1 MIRTILVD
9 DEQHCR
15 DSLSSTVKNYFPE
28 IDLVAICSSVAEGRK
43 AIEQLKPELIFLD
56 VEIPPSTGFDL
67 LQNLDAIS
75 FEIIFTTAFDKYAVR
90 AIKASALDFILK
102 PVGKEELGL
111 AIQRFKEKKSKN
123 DSQRQLETLFE
134 NIKQLK
140 DPLKKIMLPSQMG
153 FEFVNVKDIIRLQA
167 DSNYTTFYF
176 TDKKKIVV
184 SKTIKEYEEL
194 LAGHDFFRVHQSH
207 IINLQY
213 IKNYVKG
220 EGGIVV
226 MQDGSE
232 IDVSRRRKEDFLK
245 ALENL

>member
-1 MIRTILVD
+1 MIKTILVD

-15 DSLSSTVKNYFPE
+15 DSLSATLKNHFPE
-28 IDLVAICSSVAEGRK
+28 VELISICANVIEGEEAIQK
-43 AIEQLKPELIFLD
+43 LKPELVFLD

-67 LQNLDAIS
+67 LQKLNPIS
-75 FEIIFTTAFDKYAVR
+75 FEVIFTTAFDKYALR

-111 AIQRFKEKKSKN
+111 AIERFKQKKSKN
-123 DSQRQLETLFE
+123 DSRQQMETLFE
-134 NIKQLK
+134 NIRHLK
-140 DPLKKIMLPSQMG
+140 DPLKKIMLPSQNG
-153 FEFVNVKDIIRLQA
+153 FEFVNVKDIVRLQA

-176 TDKKKIVV
+176 TDKRKTVV
-184 SKTIKEYEEL
+184 SKTIKEYEEM

-207 IINLQY
+207 IINIQY

-220 EGGIVV
+220 EGGIVI

-232 IDVSRRRKEDFLK
+232 IDVSRRRKEEFLK
-245 ALENL
+245 MLGNL

>member
-1 MIRTILVD
+1 MIRTILID

-15 DSLSSTVKNYFPE
+15 DSLSATLKNHFPE
-28 IDLVAICSSVAEGRK
+28 IELLAVCTNVIEGQE
-43 AIEQLKPELIFLD
+43 AIEKLKPELVFLD

-67 LQNLDAIS
+67 LQNLSSIS
-75 FEIIFTTAFDKYAVR
+75 FEVIFTTAFDKYAVR

-102 PVGKEELGL
+102 PVGKEDLSL
-111 AIQRFKEKKSKN
+111 ALERFKQKKSKN
-123 DSQRQLETLFE
+123 DSQQQMETLFE
-134 NIKQLK
+134 NIRHLK
-140 DPLKKIMLPSQMG
+140 DPLKKIMLPSQNG
-153 FEFVNVKDIIRLQA
+153 FEYVNVKDIIRLQA

-176 TDKKKIVV
+176 TDKRKIVV
-184 SKTIKEYEEL
+184 SKTLKEYEDML
-194 LAGHDFFRVHQSH
+194 SGKDFFRVHQSH
-207 IINLQY
+207 IINTQF

-245 ALENL
+245 ALESL